1 MPIGASLSITAGG
14 GRGSGISWTLL
25 KLAVVKVI
33 PWRVSCGHILLCV
46 CDIIVFLVSS
56 VFLKSFGDAAS
67 CG

>member
-33 PWRVSCGHILLCV
+33 PWRVSCGYILLCS
-46 CDIIVFLVSS
+46 CNIIVFLVSS
-56 VFLKSFGDAAS
+56 VSLKSFGDTAS
-67 CG
+67 CE